1 MQRKKLIEAK
11 LPELI
16 NEAQQVYETDPVAA
30 ALMLSDGFV
39 SFEKPEATP
48 ANPASWHRSIPSHG
62 ENVLRTA
69 FWTLKVM
76 GEDAQAGI
84 APTPTEW
91 DMNISVAWS
100 IMRMMEKANDPA

>member
-16 NEAQQVYETDPVAA
+16 NEAQEVYETDPVAT

-39 SFEKPEATP
+39 GFEKPEATP
-48 ANPASWHRSIPSHG
+48 ANPESWHQSIPSHG
-62 ENVLRTA
+62 ENLLQTA
-69 FWTLKVM
+69 SWILKVK

-91 DMNISVAWS
+91 DMNISVARS